1 MDKVVLDLSA
11 LVAISLDG
19 TERSL
24 RRLLAWQVELFG
36 VKSELEHMH
45 DALTQFGWDHQ
56 AIADEMK
63 KWAHRITF
71 AEPKAPGTVLAEDVA
86 TDAAPALA
94 SELEAIGLVSADS
107 DRLAIPSFT
116 DPNGK
121 TIGVYPPP
129 LTGDED
135 YPWSRASETETVV
148 LDLSTVLKLYAL
160 PDINNLLHYSS
171 LNPQF
176 DLVMATSDLEKA
188 GRELLAKGE
197 DRVKVEGFIT
207 ALESATTLMDNPKGR
222 AYFDDAERDKAVAI
236 AYAIHADVLLTED
249 PDLLSMKNW
258 EGIDFY
264 APLTEHDSHWVDNKV
279 VVLPSWFDLL
289 TQARDAA
296 DETIVI
302 YNAPD
307 EMLGN
312 LAGEILEE
320 NGIDAIVV
328 AEQTNMFMGVPQD
341 PGGHWGVVR
350 VLSHDAWRAREL
362 LNEHM
367 PRPQAESETS
377 TAD

>member
-1 MDKVVLDLSA
+1 MEKVVLDLSA
-11 LVAISLDG
+11 MVAISLDG

-24 RRLLAWQVELFG
+24 RRLLSWQVDMFG

-45 DALTQFGWDHQ
+45 AALAEFGWEHQ
-56 AIADEMK
+56 EIVDEMK
-63 KWAHRITF
+63 KWSHRIKF
-71 AEPKAPGTVLAEDVA
+71 AEPQAPGTVIAQDVA

-116 DPNGK
+116 DPNNK
-121 TIGVYPPP
+121 TIGIYPPP

-135 YPWSRASETETVV
+135 YPWSRPSETETVV
-148 LDLSTVLKLYAL
+148 LDLSAILILYTL
-160 PDINNLLHYSS
+160 PDIKNLLHYSS

-176 DLVMATSDLEKA
+176 DLIIATSDLEAAGKA
-188 GRELLAKGE
+188 LLAKGE
-197 DRVKVEGFIT
+197 DKVGVESFIT
-207 ALESATTLMDNPKGR
+207 ALESATTLMEDPKER
-222 AYFDDAERDKAVAI
+222 AYFDDAKRDKAVAI
-236 AYAIHADVLLTED
+236 AYAMHADVLLTED
-249 PDLLSMKNW
+249 TDLLSMKNW
-258 EGIDFY
+258 EDIDFY
-264 APLTEHDSHWVDNKV
+264 APLTEHESQWVDDKI

-296 DETIVI
+296 DETVVI
-302 YNAPD
+302 FNAPD

-362 LNEHM
+362 LDEHM
-367 PRPQAESETS
+367 PRPQAE
-377 TAD
+377 

>member
-11 LVAISLDG
+11 MVAISLDG
-19 TERSL
+19 SERSL
-24 RRLLAWQVELFG
+24 RRLLAWQVELCG
-36 VKSELEHMH
+36 VKSELEYMH
-45 DALTQFGWDHQ
+45 DALTEFGWDHA
-56 AIADEMK
+56 AIVDEIK
-63 KWAHRITF
+63 KWSHRIKFT
-71 AEPKAPGTVLAEDVA
+71 EPLAPGTVLSQDVA

-94 SELEAIGLVSADS
+94 AELEAIGLVSADS

-121 TIGVYPPP
+121 TIGIFPPP

-135 YPWSRASETETVV
+135 YPWSRASETETIV
-148 LDLSTVLKLYAL
+148 LDLSSILKIYEL

-171 LNPQF
+171 LNPHF
-176 DLVMATSDLEKA
+176 DLVIATSDLEAAGKA
-188 GRELLAKGE
+188 LLAKGE
-197 DRVKVEGFIT
+197 DKARVEGFIT
-207 ALESATTLMDNPKGR
+207 ALESASTLMEDPKER
-222 AYFDDAERDKAVAI
+222 AYFDDAGRDKAVAI
-236 AYAIHADVLLTED
+236 AYAMHADVLLTED
-249 PDLLSMKNW
+249 TDLLSMKNW
-258 EGIDFY
+258 EDIDFY
-264 APLTEHDSHWVDNKV
+264 APLTERDSQWVDDKV

-296 DETIVI
+296 DETVVI

-312 LAGEILEE
+312 LAGEILEQ

-362 LNEHM
+362 LDEHM
-367 PRPQAESETS
+367 PQPQTE
-377 TAD
+377 

>member
-11 LVAISLDG
+11 MVAIAQDG

-45 DALTQFGWDHQ
+45 EALAEAGWEHQ
-56 AIADEMK
+56 AIVDEMK
-63 KWAHRITF
+63 KWSHRISL
-71 AEPKAPGTVLAEDVA
+71 AEPLAPGTVLVQDIA

-107 DRLAIPSFT
+107 DRLAIPPFT
-116 DPNGK
+116 DPNGR

-129 LTGDED
+129 LTGEED

-148 LDLSTVLKLYAL
+148 LDLSSILKIYEL
-160 PDINNLLHYSS
+160 PDINNLLHYSC

-176 DLVMATSDLEKA
+176 DLVMATSDLQKA
-188 GRELLAKGE
+188 SRVLLGKGE
-197 DRVKVEGFIT
+197 DRARVEGFIT
-207 ALESATTLMDNPKGR
+207 ALESATTLVDDPKER

-236 AYAIHADVLLTED
+236 AYAMHADVMLTED

-264 APLTEHDSHWVDNKV
+264 APLTEHDSHWVDDKV

-296 DETIVI
+296 DETVVI

-320 NGIDAIVV
+320 NGIDTIVI

-362 LNEHM
+362 LDEHM
-367 PRPQAESETS
+367 PRPKAE
-377 TAD
+377 